1 MILKKIDINKLSNYL
16 DKINY
21 IAYSDS
27 FAEFALS
34 AYSSRRS
41 FVGIYENDELEAFFP
56 IFERKGNG
64 QHVAEVPLFIY
75 TEIFFI
81 DREFVING
89 LELGRELIQKFRCD
103 VLRLNIYK
111 PNFAENFITDGFQEI
126 FTTMII
132 PLDGINSFE
141 DYLARSISRNARS
154 KIYKGEASGF
164 EFVELS
170 EKDLPEF
177 YNLYENHVK
186 FLESTPHSIDYFR
199 KIITAHEIG
208 RNLFMYGA
216 RHQGKLVA
224 ANLLTK
230 NKDYLEVKFLADD
243 ISERRLFPNNFLYAE
258 MIKRAIEWKVKF
270 IDFGGI
276 PNTMPSN
283 IEFKKSFGAKEY
295 PIFTAYFF
303 RNSVQKIIFKFRR
316 RIMYVRK
323 YPKLIIKKL
332 FNYNVQVFFV

>member
-1 MILKKIDINKLSNYL
+1 MILKRIDINELGNYL
-16 DKINY
+16 DKIDY
-21 IAYSDS
+21 IAYSDP
-27 FAEFALS
+27 FAKFALS

-64 QHVAEVPLFIY
+64 QNIVEVPLFIY
-75 TEIFFI
+75 TEIFFL
-81 DREFVING
+81 DRSFVING
-89 LELGRELIQKFRCD
+89 LKLGQELVKTFGCD

-164 EFVELS
+164 EFVELA

-186 FLESTPHSIDYFR
+186 FLESTPHPIDYFQ
-199 KIITAHEIG
+199 KIIVAHEIG
-208 RNLFMYGA
+208 QNLFMYGA

-230 NKDYLEVKFLADD
+230 NKDYIEVKFLADD
-243 ISERRLFPNNFLYAE
+243 VNERKLFPNNFLYAE

-295 PIFTAYFF
+295 PLYTHYFF
-303 RNSVQKIIFKFRR
+303 RNPWQKFIFKFNRHLL
-316 RIMYVRK
+316 YLK
-323 YPKLIIKKL
+323 KNPKLVLNKL
-332 FNYNVQVFFV
+332 FLRK